1 MVPLASSMSTTYSIR
16 LNTVTDLR
24 TEWIPLHHHFIHD
37 SRNCQTLTRLIHII
51 VNKTK
56 RTLSSIRTQP
66 QLNIPSVHVH
76 LFCSIVPSPSRAF
89 FSPLSACTWYAAHG
103 TRQTLPENRGKQTNS
118 KKQGYFFRKL
128 FLSGRVQKYFLCA
141 SKS

>member
-76 LFCSIVPSPSRAF
+76 LFCSIVPPPSRPS
-89 FSPLSACTWYAAHG
+89 SPPCPHAHG
-103 TRQTLPENRGKQTNS
+103 TLHTAHDKHYPKIEGNKQTR